1 MHRFHSTFALT
12 CLLLGTIGC
21 STSVKLTRVKQDDPK
36 TAIGVPHP
44 LMYTR
49 YPLTLRWQVSS
60 CETEPDLQGKKTE
73 RLAFEPSIEMAEPTV
88 APDPANLFV
97 IDPGSLSSPLKTSQ
111 LSVEYSATGGPISL
125 NAKIEDRSAQVL
137 AAAAGLVT
145 GVAKFRAVPAAPKG
159 KSMPGAEPEPI
170 SSATLEKPVACRQ
183 SVKDALSA
191 EPDQKLKVLAASALL
206 DAQVSDLKRL
216 SELTNLDEKTKAEL
230 VKIQISVG
238 SAKESLAAE
247 TKRYQR
253 LLDKIRYD
261 QSELWP
267 DDSLTPA
274 ASFALPAAIVRRW
287 APAGLEERAASDWVL
302 QSGTD
307 IHVQLKGRDGLAVPK
322 PTVVHEDQGIPI
334 RLAVEGTLSACA
346 GAACDSAGAPMAARH
361 DRVLQLGMVFYL
373 PCISRVFSSIDC
385 SYSMDDAGRLKKMG
399 SSASSASAET
409 ALSALGDVVKQA
421 TEARQVRNSASLK
434 QLEADTAYL
443 KAKAAY
449 EAAEAATV
457 KDPSVDVKAVTA
469 SLQTQVAL
477 LNAQRALIEA
487 DIALG
492 QAKQKAGSGY

>member
-1 MHRFHSTFALT
+1 MHRFHSILALT
-12 CLLLGTIGC
+12 CFVLGTIGC
-21 STSVKLTRVKQDDPK
+21 TTSVKLSRVKPDDPK
-36 TAIGVPHP
+36 SAIGVPHP

-60 CETEPDLQGKKTE
+60 CGTEPGPQGMV
-73 RLAFEPSIEMAEPTV
+73 FEPSIEMAEPTV

-111 LSVEYSATGGPISL
+111 LNVEYSATGGPISL
-125 NAKIEDRSAQVL
+125 NAKIEDRGAQVL

-159 KSMPGAEPEPI
+159 KSVPGAAQE
-170 SSATLEKPVACRQ
+170 PVACSQ
-183 SVKDALSA
+183 TVKETLAA
-191 EPDQKLKVLAASALL
+191 EPDQKKKVLAASTLL
-206 DAQVSDLKRL
+206 DGLVADLKRL

-230 VKIQISVG
+230 VRLQISVG
-238 SAKESLAAE
+238 SAKDSLAAE

-261 QSELWP
+261 RSELWP
-267 DDSLTPA
+267 DDSLTQA
-274 ASFALPAAIVRRW
+274 ASFSLPVAIVRRW

-322 PTVVHEDQGIPI
+322 PTVVHEDQGIPV
-334 RLAVEGTLSACA
+334 RLAVEGSLSACA

-373 PCISRVFSSIDC
+373 PCTSRVFSSIDC

-399 SSASSASAET
+399 SSASSASAEA

-421 TEARQVRNSASLK
+421 TEARQVRNSAGLK

-443 KAKAAY
+443 NAKAAY

-457 KDPSVDVKAVTA
+457 KDPSADVKAATA
-469 SLQTQVAL
+469 SLQTQAAL

-492 QAKQKAGSGY
+492 QAKQKAGSGT